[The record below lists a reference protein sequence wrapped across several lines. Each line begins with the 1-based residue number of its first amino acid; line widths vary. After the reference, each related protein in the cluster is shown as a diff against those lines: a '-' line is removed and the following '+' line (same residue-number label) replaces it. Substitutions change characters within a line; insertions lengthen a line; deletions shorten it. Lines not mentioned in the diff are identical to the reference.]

1 MLKTERRL
9 SQVKTELSSLENGTS
24 ISLLDDE
31 TLQYLNEPNR
41 VVEISK
47 QLRRISIAASTLRP
61 EEYEY
66 GSSADNSFQDDD
78 GDSPYRGGNKGRVG
92 EGGGRGMLYSH
103 NMLFNEKGRGGESDD
118 EDAR

>member
-24 ISLLDDE
+24 ISLLDEE

-78 GDSPYRGGNKGRVG
+78 GDSPYRGGNKGG
-92 EGGGRGMLYSH
+92 EGRGMLYSH
-103 NMLFNEKGRGGESDD
+103 NMLFNKKGRGGESDD

>member
-41 VVEISK
+41 GVEISK

-78 GDSPYRGGNKGRVG
+78 GDSPYRGGYGGG
-92 EGGGRGMLYSH
+92 EGRGKVSSH
-103 NMLFNEKGRGGESDD
+103 NMLFNEKGRDGESDD